1 MEKKRWNGFT
11 LLELLIVI
19 TILGIVAL
27 VAIPYL
33 QSPDTKKLE
42 VAANEVVMALRYA
55 RSQAIRTGKPHG
67 VRFTAVGDRVV
78 VFELDMTNPPIDSA
92 DEITLRQPHNKKL
105 YDLSINT
112 DTPTVGIGISVA
124 DFRFGGDPTPYE
136 YVEFNAKGTPIH
148 IASDGTTTL
157 MDQGE
162 IRLNQGGRISI
173 VQLAAITGRVTQP

>member
-1 MEKKRWNGFT
+1 MDIRWKGFT

-42 VAANEVVMALRYA
+42 VAANEAVMALRYA
-55 RSQAIRTGKPHG
+55 KSQAIRTGKPHG
-67 VRFTAVGDRVV
+67 VRFTAANDRIV
-78 VFELDMTNPPIDSA
+78 VFELDMTDPPIDSA
-92 DEITLRQPHNKKL
+92 DETTLRHPHDKKL

-112 DTPTVGIGISVA
+112 DTPTAGIGISIA

-136 YVEFNAKGTPIH
+136 YVVFNAKGTPVRV
-148 IASDGTTTL
+148 ASDTTITL

-162 IRLNQGGRISI
+162 VRLNQGGNISI
-173 VQLAAITGRVTQP
+173 VQVDAVTGRVTRP